1 MCLRRRASARVCTVC
16 RRSVSVRASE
26 RVCVVVGGRVG
37 LCARAGACVV
47 CAVQCDGLAPAAAAR
62 WRRDSP
68 AQAAACS
75 NESTTSPRLPLAS
88 ESSFGSLSPARMVPH
103 PARTVTI
110 TVRSRSADIRIECS
124 AVSASAAVTCGGP
137 LAEDFAWPAT
147 RWSSRRR
154 PSGINK

>member
-1 MCLRRRASARVCTVC
+1 MLAS
-16 RRSVSVRASE
+16 
-26 RVCVVVGGRVG
+26 VCVWLWVGGWV
-37 LCARAGACVV
+37 CARAGACVV

-62 WRRDSP
+62 WRRGSP

-88 ESSFGSLSPARMVPH
+88 ESSFGSLSPARMAPH

-110 TVRSRSADIRIECS
+110 TVRSRSADIRIKCS

-137 LAEDFAWPAT
+137 RVSMSKKFVEDNVEEIRVACDPMVEPA
-147 RWSSRRR
+147 
-154 PSGINK
+154 